1 MLGLHKIFIEQIR
14 ISCIYFSIKEES
26 HKYMWVYTI
35 NNDMKLLLLPIVL
48 LICLCGCETVRT
60 NTVSEEVKQEVTKET
75 TKNDI
80 FLDGEVA
87 GVPVHLTLKQKGTT
101 DTKSEE
107 RKEEKKEEVTQ
118 VPIESN
124 FGWLSSLLMILGG
137 GGIGGFAIKQLK
149 DGMIKRMSNGI
160 QSFLDENKKTGE
172 SLKTH
177 LSRKMN
183 DSDKRKIRRIKG

>member
-1 MLGLHKIFIEQIR
+1 M
-14 ISCIYFSIKEES
+14 
-26 HKYMWVYTI
+26 KYLVC
-35 NNDMKLLLLPIVL
+35 LLL
-48 LICLCGCETVRT
+48 LCGCETTRT
-60 NTVSEEVKQEVTKET
+60 NTVSQEVKQEVTKEI
-75 TKNDI
+75 TKNDV

-87 GVPVHLTLKQKGTT
+87 GVPVHLTLKQKGST

-107 RKEEKKEEVTQ
+107 KKEEKKEEVTQ
-118 VPIESN
+118 VPLESN
-124 FGWLSSLLMILGG
+124 FGWLTNLLMILGG

-183 DSDKRKIRRIKG
+183 DSDKKKIRKIKS